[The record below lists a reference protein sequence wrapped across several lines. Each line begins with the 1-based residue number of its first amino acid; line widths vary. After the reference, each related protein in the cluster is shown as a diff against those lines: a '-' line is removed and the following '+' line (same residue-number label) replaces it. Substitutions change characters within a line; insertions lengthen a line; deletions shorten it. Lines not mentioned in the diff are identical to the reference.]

1 MADQSNFSKHSKKVL
16 VYISNNIID
25 NGFEWQ
31 ELHND
36 YEGIYNDNE
45 SILQDV
51 ANFVGETITEEDV
64 QFFAKFLEINDDLLS
79 QIFETNDKSLMEQLK
94 IPQANDYSV
103 EYSVNGSCTFTEYYE
118 SKFSSYDKDWIF
130 GSLNQQHNDGNWDV
144 YSGVL
149 KDTGYDDWEMNGW
162 DIDEVKEINNTQESR
177 DPRKLLENTEKLI
190 PKLDRQTLVRLK
202 YLINKELRG
211 F

>member
-1 MADQSNFSKHSKKVL
+1 MADQSNFSKYPKKIL
-16 VYISNNIID
+16 VYISGHIID

-31 ELHND
+31 DLNND
-36 YEGIYNDNE
+36 YEEIYNDYE
-45 SILQDV
+45 SILQNV

-64 QFFAKFLEINDDLLS
+64 QFFAKFIEINDDLLS

-103 EYSVNGSCTFTEYYE
+103 EYSVNGSCTFTEYHE
-118 SKFSSYDKDWIF
+118 SKFSSYDKDWVF
-130 GSLNQQHNDGNWDV
+130 GSLNQQHNDGNWDI

-149 KDTGYDDWEMNGW
+149 KDTSYDNWEINDW